1 MTQERQ
7 VLNHL
12 DEYGAI
18 TALSAFQNYRIMRLA
33 AVIHELK
40 AQGVPIETEL
50 RYRNGK
56 RWAVYKYAAPRR
68 ATENGKGDEEEAL
81 PSNNTTDD

>member
-12 DEYGAI
+12 DEYGSIDPI
-18 TALSAFQNYRIMRLA
+18 TAFTSYRIMRLA

-40 AQGVPIETEL
+40 ADGVPIETEI
-50 RYRNGK
+50 RYGNGK

-68 ATENGKGDEEEAL
+68 ATENGKEGEDGRL
-81 PSNNTTDD
+81 PSDNNTDI